1 MAHKVR
7 YEAKLRD
14 RKTQMAITIKKGK
27 IRIRE
32 NDNYK
37 TVADKVAEKHKLDLN
52 QVDMDLRL
60 FNFSFKP
67 KSK

>member
-37 TVADKVAEKHKLDLN
+37 TVADRVAKRHMVDLSKT
-52 QVDMDLRL
+52 DMDLRL
-60 FNFSFKP
+60 LNFTFKP
-67 KSK
+67 KAK